1 MFVSVHIYFQ
11 FFLKIISCQISTQF
25 GMGSYMQAPILGFL
39 CQMCTEVERHVIHLY
54 GERARHLQ
62 LVEKMEKYL
71 SIRVCQ
77 SDPLPK
83 TICKFIC
90 NVAPK
95 QEAAIK
101 PGPAAPPPDWTCPW
115 SHRSRSCPA
124 VRREQVTRADH
135 RNLNTYMYKF
145 PFEVLYQCLFWNQ
158 RIFYIL
164 CTLWSREM
172 KIIERGKKRGSLHWS
187 VDC

>member
-1 MFVSVHIYFQ
+1 
-11 FFLKIISCQISTQF
+11 
-25 GMGSYMQAPILGFL
+25 MGSYMQAPILGFL

-83 TICKFIC
+83 TICSKCVEVVLHAAMSKKVIDQPSLEFIC

-101 PGPAAPPPDWTCPW
+101 PGPAAPPPEWTCP
-115 SHRSRSCPA
+115 
-124 VRREQVTRADH
+124 
-135 RNLNTYMYKF
+135 
-145 PFEVLYQCLFWNQ
+145 
-158 RIFYIL
+158 
-164 CTLWSREM
+164 
-172 KIIERGKKRGSLHWS
+172 
-187 VDC
+187 